1 MKRVGATAL
10 AVLMVL
16 SVGTVSGCKGRKR
29 GKNRSTSHAGAP
41 ATTGPGRNTASPSRS
56 AAQAAGKGCGELLA
70 QVTSATK
77 MQWRL
82 DDGATQATPESQRKP
97 GSRSCQFVVSGTSAF
112 PPAMM
117 AVHLYRPS
125 PDVDT
130 PEKVRDRAAKQADNC
145 AEKVSGPAGASLSV
159 QCLKKQGG
167 TMFEVRTTYSG
178 TNGYV
183 LALVSVQPPSAAS
196 STLQTRAR
204 EVSHSAAGIGFEA
217 I

>member
-1 MKRVGATAL
+1 MKRVCATAM

-41 ATTGPGRNTASPSRS
+41 ATTGPGRSAASPTRS
-56 AAQAAGKGCGELLA
+56 AGQPAGKSCGELLA
-70 QVTSATK
+70 QVTSSTK
-77 MQWRL
+77 LQWRL

-97 GSRSCQFVVSGTSAF
+97 GARSCQFVVSGTSAF

-125 PDVDT
+125 PGVDT
-130 PEKVRDRAAKQADNC
+130 PEKVRERAAKQAENC
-145 AEKVSGPAGASLSV
+145 AEKVSGPAGATLAV
-159 QCLKKQGG
+159 QCLKKQGS
-167 TMFEVRTTYSG
+167 TMFDVRTTYSG
-178 TNGYV
+178 ANGYV
-183 LALVSVQPPSAAS
+183 LALVSVQPTSAAS
-196 STLQTRAR
+196 ATLQTRVR
-204 EVSHSAAGIGFEA
+204 DVSRSAAGIGFET